1 MTKPQLSYFN
11 YYGFYSSN
19 YYDILKFD
27 EFHYKFITFLNSEQ
41 CLFVC

>member
-1 MTKPQLSYFN
+1 MTKRQLSYFN
-11 YYGFYSSN
+11 YYVFFSN